1 MKKRVLFVLLALT
14 LATTSLCACNVEEK
28 ESRVVGDLCDL
39 FN

>member
-1 MKKRVLFVLLALT
+1 MKKRVLFVLLALS

-28 ESRVVGDLCDL
+28 AVKTINRSDL